1 MKRNKKTTEIREEAA
16 ERKERSDIEFF
27 FKSFARV
34 ISSPDMKTDD
44 VGKVEE
50 GKEVEQ

>member
-1 MKRNKKTTEIREEAA
+1 MKRNKKTTGIREEAA

-27 FKSFARV
+27 FKVLV
-34 ISSPDMKTDD
+34 ISSRVSDMKMDD

-50 GKEVEQ
+50 AKEVEQ